1 MTSFTGSLTNFNG
14 EPREEG
20 PVPVRFITRGEPEEL
35 LGDSGG
41 VPLLPAGNMEGNELF
56 AVAFVLLEFPGTFSG
71 KPAFASLSK
80 DFTCIQMATTK
91 ILPSYCFQ

>member
-56 AVAFVLLEFPGTFSG
+56 AVAFVLLELIFSG
-71 KPAFASLSK
+71 KPAFASSSK
-80 DFTCIQMATTK
+80 DFTCIQMAKTK